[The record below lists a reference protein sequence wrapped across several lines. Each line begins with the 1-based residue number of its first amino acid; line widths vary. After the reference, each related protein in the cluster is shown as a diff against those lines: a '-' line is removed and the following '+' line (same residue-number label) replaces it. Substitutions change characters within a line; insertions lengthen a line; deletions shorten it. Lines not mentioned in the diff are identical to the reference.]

1 MLCSRTRNEQELC
14 QKASPKPFKES
25 EESSTSSESQSDDN
39 EPIQDNPPSKK
50 IRLDLEDIQ
59 GIVAHKLEELC
70 CGNNPDS
77 IVPKFVRE
85 DALEYLQDR
94 TGLLAAREHLVAL
107 IGGKKSD
114 LILRG
119 HVQVLCHSRDV
130 HPTWV

>member
-1 MLCSRTRNEQELC
+1 MHMWHHVTNHLITSND
-14 QKASPKPFKES
+14 KDSNS
-25 EESSTSSESQSDDN
+25 ENRIKLRVRDN
-39 EPIQDNPPSKK
+39 DEPIQDNPPSKK

-59 GIVAHKLEELC
+59 GIVAHKLEELR

-77 IVPKFVRE
+77 VVPKFVWE

-107 IGGKKSD
+107 IGGKKLD

-119 HVQVLCHSRDV
+119 RVQAVADDSSLRQAKD
-130 HPTWV
+130 